1 MTSDNDFMSALL
13 VIKNNKDINLHICVI
28 GNGFL
33 NIIIIISTST
43 CKCNIVSTGMVN
55 IDLFNISPTTPA
67 NDVKYILKFFL
78 YIYIHFKVYFLYFS
92 V

>member
-33 NIIIIISTST
+33 NINIITIISTST
-43 CKCNIVSTGMVN
+43 CKYNIVR
-55 IDLFNISPTTPA
+55 
-67 NDVKYILKFFL
+67 
-78 YIYIHFKVYFLYFS
+78 
-92 V
+92 